1 MYLILITILVI
12 LTGIFIIFNKELF
25 TNNNNK
31 DKSEP
36 ELQTMHTLTN
46 DEVEFVKFLVQN
58 ILEKLNQKYARNLSL
73 GSLEEVEKSKSQSF
87 ENTNYKVTLFINNNK
102 KFNTQKYV
110 FKFVLSDSG
119 TILVT
124 DIKIAGSL
132 NYVMEKVPISERDS
146 TLYKPESNLPPK
158 ASDSQTD
165 LLYKTVNKEITKD
178 TNNKAIDPLER
189 NKTILPKEAEY
200 LKNINY
206 RPFPARKIDFIWD
219 KKACSPIECPNK
231 DTKGEFHG
239 RVQGKIY
246 PNYNPTI
253 FLGDSVESDWLFD
266 VGADSASRPIGVTG
280 ARGN

>member
-73 GSLEEVEKSKSQSF
+73 GSLEEVEKSKPQSV

-132 NYVMEKVPISERDS
+132 NYVMEKVPISERNS
-146 TLYKPESNLPPK
+146 TLYKPESNLPPQ
-158 ASDSQTD
+158 ASDSETN

-266 VGADSASRPIGVTG
+266 LGADSASRPIGVTG